1 MRHAML
7 GISPTLPML
16 AAMVATM
23 SGACAVASETKPEQ
37 PALAP
42 AAREA
47 APDEALAREVS
58 DDTDS
63 ADANPTAAA
72 VPIAANPAP
81 ERPPYDERFVDPLR
95 EVIGVYS
102 RWGKVDDEARWAPGL
117 CRAPRRPSARISDSD
132 DAVTHGRKLYTVYAL
147 DPAAYG
153 APASDYGD
161 TVARVAGLRQVV
173 VKEAFTPLGLDE
185 ARDMKAP
192 PYDHGLLPAVR
203 DGKRYVPGERQGLF
217 VMMKTAGDPA
227 GTDAGWIYAT
237 VEPDMMTVSAIG
249 VIASCAGC
257 HERAGDGRLFGLPGL
272 AAGPPEPH
280 AGSNPAP
287 L

>member
-1 MRHAML
+1 MRHATL
-7 GISPTLPML
+7 SISPTLL
-16 AAMVATM
+16 AAVVATM
-23 SGACAVASETKPEQ
+23 SGACAVASETKSEAS
-37 PALAP
+37 ALAP
-42 AAREA
+42 VASGAALGERSGRA
-47 APDEALAREVS
+47 VS
-58 DDTDS
+58 EPTDS
-63 ADANPTAAA
+63 AVAVA
-72 VPIAANPAP
+72 VPAEANPAT
-81 ERPPYDERFVDPLR
+81 ERPPHDERFLDPLR

-102 RWGKVDDEARWAPGL
+102 RWGRVDDEARWAPGL
-117 CRAPRRPSARISDSD
+117 CRAPRRPVARISDSD
-132 DAVTHGRKLYTVYAL
+132 DAGTHGRKLYTVYAL

-161 TVARVAGLRQVV
+161 PVARVAGLRQVV
-173 VKEAFTPLGLDE
+173 VKEAFTPIGLDE
-185 ARDMKAP
+185 ARPTNAP
-192 PYDHGLLPAVR
+192 PHDHGLLPAVR

-237 VEPDMMTVSAIG
+237 VEPDLTTVSAIG

-257 HERAGDGRLFGLPGL
+257 HEQAGDGRLFGLPGL

-280 AGSNPAP
+280 AGADRAP